1 MRANTSAGGRE
12 RTAERGAA
20 WRPERAGRR
29 LPAGVHGLSPRGAP
43 AHVRAIVEP
52 SASPGSERRIETH
65 HTAAGPGPAGAAR
78 RRSLPIGAECLADAV
93 EFAVWAPAHGMVEL
107 VLDGLPGAL
116 PMEGDGD
123 GHFRLLTSRARPGAR
138 YRFRLDGQGPFPD
151 PASRFQPEGPHGSSE
166 VIDPGT
172 YAWTDAD
179 WPGVE
184 LRGQVIYELHAGT
197 FTREG
202 TWAAAERELPRL
214 AALGV
219 TLIEVM
225 PVAEFAG
232 SFGWGY
238 DGVDL
243 YAPTRL
249 YGRPDEL
256 RRFVDAAHAL
266 GLGVILDVV
275 YNHLGPDGNYL
286 REFSPDY
293 FTDRYVNEWGDAIN
307 FDGESSAGVRE
318 FFVCNAGYW
327 IDEFHFDGLR
337 LDATQQIFDSS
348 PEHVLAAIGER
359 VRAAAAGRRTVIVAE
374 NEPQHA
380 VLARPRDRQGYGL
393 DALWN
398 DDFHHSAHVALTGRC
413 EAYYS
418 DYLGTAQELV
428 SSVKRGFLYQ
438 GQRSGWQRKRRG
450 SNPAGLPPAA
460 FVHYLQNHDQVAN
473 SIDGKRIHQLTA
485 PGLHRA
491 LTAVLLLGPQTPMLF
506 QGQELGAQSPFLYF
520 ADHPA
525 PLAALVRQGRR
536 KFLSQFPGLAT
547 PSGAARL
554 QDPGDRAAFESCK
567 LDPRAGSA
575 ETLALHGD
583 LLRLRRDDPVFAAQ
597 GRTDV
602 DGAVLS
608 DRAFALRWFDAHG
621 DRLLIV
627 NLGLRHR
634 LDASSEPLLAP
645 AVGGAWQTLWSSED
659 PRYGGSGTPDVEDRE
674 GIWTL
679 LAHAAVVLAPA
690 VAEGTGDG
698 AG

>member
-1 MRANTSAGGRE
+1 
-12 RTAERGAA
+12 
-20 WRPERAGRR
+20 
-29 LPAGVHGLSPRGAP
+29 
-43 AHVRAIVEP
+43 VEQ
-52 SASPGSERRIETH
+52 SASPGTERSIDARQRVTG
-65 HTAAGPGPAGAAR
+65 AGPAGGTRPR
-78 RRSLPIGAECLADAV
+78 RPLPIGAECLVDGV
-93 EFAVWAPAHGMVEL
+93 EFAVWAPLHGNVEL

-116 PMEGDGD
+116 PMAADGD
-123 GHFRLLTSRARPGAR
+123 GYFRLLTARAGPGAR
-138 YRFRLDGQGPFPD
+138 YWFTLDGEGPFPD
-151 PASRFQPEGPHGSSE
+151 PASRFQPEGPHGPSE
-166 VIDPGT
+166 AIDPGT
-172 YAWTDAD
+172 YAWTDGE

-184 LRGQVIYELHAGT
+184 LHGQVIYELHAGT

-214 AALGV
+214 AALGI
-219 TLIEVM
+219 TLIELM

-243 YAPTRL
+243 YAPSRL
-249 YGRPDEL
+249 YGRPDDL

-286 REFSPDY
+286 RKFSPDY
-293 FTDRYVNEWGDAIN
+293 FTDRYANEWGDAIN
-307 FDGESSAGVRE
+307 FDGETSAAVRE

-348 PEHVLAAIGER
+348 PEHVLAAVADR
-359 VRAAAAGRRTVIVAE
+359 VREAAGARRTVIVAE
-374 NEPQHA
+374 NEPQQA
-380 VLARPRDRQGYGL
+380 ALARPRDRQGYGI

-398 DDFHHSAHVALTGRC
+398 DDFHHSAYVALTGRC

-418 DYLGTAQELV
+418 DYGGTAQELV
-428 SSVKRGFLYQ
+428 SAVKRGFLYQ

-450 SNPAGLPPAA
+450 SNPSGLPPAA

-473 SIDGKRIHQLTA
+473 SIDGKRIHELTA

-506 QGQELGAQSPFLYF
+506 QGQELGVHSPFLYF
-520 ADHPA
+520 ADHRA
-525 PLAALVRQGRR
+525 PLATLVREGRR

-547 PSGAARL
+547 PGGAARL
-554 QDPGDRAAFESCK
+554 QDPADRAAFESCK
-567 LDPRAGSA
+567 LDPRAANA
-575 ETLALHGD
+575 EMLALHRD
-583 LLRLRRDDPVFAAQ
+583 LLRLRRDDPLFAAQ
-597 GRTDV
+597 GRTPV

-627 NLGLRHR
+627 NLGPRQR
-634 LDASSEPLLAP
+634 LDAASEPLLAP
-645 AVGGAWQTLWSSED
+645 TARGRWQTLWSSED
-659 PRYGGSGTPDVEDRE
+659 PRYGGAGTPDVEDGE
-674 GIWTL
+674 GVWTL
-679 LAHAAVVLAPA
+679 LADAAVVLAPA
-690 VAEGTGDG
+690 EDEERGDG

>member
-1 MRANTSAGGRE
+1 MF
-12 RTAERGAA
+12 GAA
-20 WRPERAGRR
+20 
-29 LPAGVHGLSPRGAP
+29 
-43 AHVRAIVEP
+43 VEH
-52 SASPGSERRIETH
+52 SASAGSERSNEAHRLVTGPA
-65 HTAAGPGPAGAAR
+65 AAGATRPP
-78 RRSLPIGAECLADAV
+78 RSLPIGAECTADGV
-93 EFAVWAPAHGMVEL
+93 DFAVWSPAHGRVEL
-107 VLDGLPGAL
+107 VLDGFPGAL
-116 PMEGDGD
+116 PMAAEGDGY
-123 GHFRLLTSRARPGAR
+123 FRLSISRAGAGAR
-138 YRFRLDGQGPFPD
+138 YWYKLDGEGPFPD
-151 PASRFQPEGPHGSSE
+151 PASRFQPEGPHGPSE
-166 VIDPGT
+166 VIDPAT
-172 YAWTDAD
+172 YAWTDAG
-179 WPGVE
+179 WPGAD

-202 TWAAAERELPRL
+202 TWAAAERDLPRL
-214 AALGV
+214 AALGIS
-219 TLIEVM
+219 LIELM

-243 YAPTRL
+243 YAPSRL
-249 YGRPDEL
+249 YGRPDDL

-286 REFSPDY
+286 RNFSPDY
-293 FTDRYVNEWGDAIN
+293 FTDRYTNEWGDAIN

-327 IDEFHFDGLR
+327 IDEFHLDGLR

-348 PEHVLAAIGER
+348 PEHVLAAVGDR
-359 VRAAAAGRRTVIVAE
+359 VREAAGARRTVVVAE

-380 VLARPRDRQGYGL
+380 ALARPRDRQGYGL

-418 DYLGTAQELV
+418 DYRGTAQELV
-428 SSVKRGFLYQ
+428 SAVKRGFLYQ

-450 SNPAGLPPAA
+450 TNPAGLPPAA

-506 QGQELGAQSPFLYF
+506 QGQELGVQSPFLYF
-520 ADHPA
+520 ADHRA
-525 PLAALVRQGRR
+525 PLATLVREGRR

-547 PSGAARL
+547 HAGAARL
-554 QDPGDRAAFESCK
+554 QDPADRAAFESCK
-567 LDPRAGSA
+567 LDPRAASA
-575 ETLALHGD
+575 EALALHRD

-597 GRTDV
+597 GRTAL

-608 DRAFALRWFDAHG
+608 DRAFALRWFDARG

-627 NLGLRHR
+627 NLGPRQR

-645 AVGGAWQTLWSSED
+645 AARGPWQTLWSSED
-659 PRYGGSGTPDVEDRE
+659 PRYGGSGTPDVEDPE

-690 VAEGTGDG
+690 QDEETADG